1 MSAVV
6 ATRVMLKTYIGKNI
20 VEIQQWKSR
29 DPIVVVLVQRDIDNG

>member
-6 ATRVMLKTYIGKNI
+6 ATRVVLKPVFGKST